1 MTTNYLFSLAAVAV
15 AVVACSRD
23 PDQDCSVTCIGD
35 GLAISAE
42 VCSDEVLRYQRCK
55 TPELVREPVSGEL
68 VSVLSD
74 GESRKTIVVSV
85 SDDGEFL
92 VGGPPASA
100 ELGSAV
106 VALSDDALL
115 GVVQSYSD
123 SISTCSAP

>member
-15 AVVACSRD
+15 AVACSRD
-23 PDQDCSVTCIGD
+23 PDQDCSITCIGD

-55 TPELVREPVSGEL
+55 TPELVRAPIAGET
-68 VSVLSD
+68 VSVVSD
-74 GESRKTIVVSV
+74 GESRATIIISV
-85 SDDGEFL
+85 GDESFT